1 VEKRMFVVREG
12 EEKVWWREEA
22 GDSLFGVVPE
32 LLARGKKRNGGAD
45 LYQKK
50 KGLGEGGLVYSPARG

>member
-22 GDSLFGVVPE
+22 GDSLFGVMPE
-32 LLARGKKRNGGAD
+32 LLARGKKECLLYERGRERCGGERKQAI
-45 LYQKK
+45 LC
-50 KGLGEGGLVYSPARG
+50 LV